1 MIGIITLKWVLCEK
15 SKINFEFL
23 EILLLWY
30 TLLQKIIIFYKI
42 IIIKMN
48 KKQRNRKLVLQ
59 NKRNRMINRRY
70 ISTIK
75 TLSKLFTKKIKS
87 LSTTSTEET
96 STLKQETKLIANK
109 LYSIID
115 KAVKKGV
122 LHKNNAARKKS
133 KIGIISKINIR

>member
-1 MIGIITLKWVLCEK
+1 
-15 SKINFEFL
+15 
-23 EILLLWY
+23 
-30 TLLQKIIIFYKI
+30 
-42 IIIKMN
+42 MN

-70 ISTIK
+70 TSTIK

-87 LSTTSTEET
+87 LSITKSTDEVT
-96 STLKQETKLIANK
+96 NIKQETSIIVNK

-122 LHKNNAARKKS
+122 IHKNNAARKKS
-133 KIGIISKINIR
+133 RIGIISKINIR

>member
-1 MIGIITLKWVLCEK
+1 
-15 SKINFEFL
+15 
-23 EILLLWY
+23 
-30 TLLQKIIIFYKI
+30 
-42 IIIKMN
+42 MN